1 MLPLH
6 TPNLG
11 DLRDPDYSGGLRT
24 PPADENMGTTYEMP
38 HLASSKNHI
47 HHHST
52 HAPPPMP
59 QQDRYRS
66 ALNERPPP
74 NEQIYNS
81 TSRCSAP
88 VYQQPQ
94 VQQAPRPNLPSSAAP
109 VAALPSST
117 VAPNQRRGANRH
129 SSRPSSPPLD
139 MSLVFHSM
147 EIPEC
152 ISPRG
157 GNLGD
162 LMAEVAALFWFE
174 SPQTFETAEKI
185 RTLPPNAAIAR
196 LSANAVATSD
206 FKKWVMNIVDATK
219 ITQNVA
225 LLALLYIYR
234 LKMANPSVKGRPG
247 SEFRLLTV
255 ALMLGNKFLDDN
267 TYTNKTWAEVSGIG
281 VNEIHV
287 MEVEFLSNMR
297 YSLLVSAEQWRAW
310 LDKLANVYEYLEI
323 AKRSPS
329 PSPSPLLMP
338 SPSHRAFASPIP
350 SPMSTA
356 AMQPTP
362 AGPFSGGNIQNSNNH
377 GPVGWPHPYSSNSA
391 VSPLALK
398 PEQHLLRKRSFTE
411 DDPTEPPAKRLGR
424 AAPEQPQPIHLPAHH
439 LPSQAPPLHG
449 LHVASHPPIGSQRA
463 IHSATGQSRPLPS
476 MSSDQG
482 RVAVPSLALN
492 TGHAGPL
499 VTTQSFTSS
508 AAYAPPQASPLSLP
522 PLVPGVRAMATVYP
536 NATTYAPQQSVLVT
550 SGPSVSSGPQSVT
563 TPTTSFPPMS
573 YGTPTK
579 RPSPQHHLASSANMA
594 GSSPLSVDPYGH
606 HSGTPMGNA
615 GATSGL
621 HTPIS
626 HSPSVYLQQRDSP
639 YKPVRQVNT
648 LLIPPASA
656 FLHQYHFQNA
666 VTPNQMH
673 YQPLGRRNEY
683 RTGIVPEYTMDRQHS
698 YPSSQ
703 QVLPDP
709 APHRPPHVPPVG
721 RPDSFRS
728 HY

>member
-1 MLPLH
+1 
-6 TPNLG
+6 
-11 DLRDPDYSGGLRT
+11 
-24 PPADENMGTTYEMP
+24 MGTTYEMP
-38 HLASSKNHI
+38 HLAPSKNHI

-52 HAPPPMP
+52 HAPPMP
-59 QQDRYRS
+59 QQDRYRP

-74 NEQIYNS
+74 NEQMYNS
-81 TSRCSAP
+81 SSRCPAP
-88 VYQQPQ
+88 VYQPQ
-94 VQQAPRPNLPSSAAP
+94 VQPPRPYLPSHPSAPPPAT
-109 VAALPSST
+109 AAVSSSAI
-117 VAPNQRRGANRH
+117 VNASRQ

-139 MSLVFHSM
+139 TGLVFHSM
-147 EIPEC
+147 DIPEC

-157 GNLGD
+157 GNLAHF
-162 LMAEVAALFWFE
+162 MAEVTALFWFE
-174 SPQTFETAEKI
+174 SPQTLETAEKV
-185 RTLPPNAAIAR
+185 RTLPPNAPFAR
-196 LSANAVATSD
+196 LPACAVATPG
-206 FKKWVMNIVDATK
+206 FKKWVTAVVSTTQ
-219 ITQNVA
+219 ITQNVV
-225 LLALLYIYR
+225 LLALLYVYR
-234 LKMANPSVKGRPG
+234 LKMANPNVKGRLG
-247 SEFRLLTV
+247 SEYRLLTV

-267 TYTNKTWAEVSGIG
+267 TYTNKTWADVSGIG

-297 YSLLVSAEQWRAW
+297 YGLLVSAEQWRAW
-310 LDKLANVYEYLEI
+310 LDKLASFYEYLEL
-323 AKRSPS
+323 AQRSPS

-338 SPSHRAFASPIP
+338 SPSQRAFVSPIP
-350 SPMSTA
+350 SPTA
-356 AMQPTP
+356 TTALQSTP
-362 AGPFSGGNIQNSNNH
+362 ATHAIVSQPPQRSSPGFGPFSGGNTHSNSNN
-377 GPVGWPHPYSSNSA
+377 GPVGWPNPYSSNNA

-398 PEQHLLRKRSFTE
+398 PEHQLFRKRSFTE
-411 DDPTEPPAKRLGR
+411 DDPSEPPAKRLGR
-424 AAPEQPQPIHLPAHH
+424 VAPEQPQPMHLPVHHH
-439 LPSQAPPLHG
+439 LPSQAPPPPPPPPPSLHG
-449 LHVASHPPIGSQRA
+449 QHRPVASHAPIGSQRP
-463 IHSATGQSRPLPS
+463 ISSAAGQNRPAAPIG
-476 MSSDQG
+476 SDQG
-482 RVAVPSLALN
+482 RVAMPGLTLN
-492 TGHAGPL
+492 TSHAGPL

-550 SGPSVSSGPQSVT
+550 SGPSVSSAPQSVT

-594 GSSPLSVDPYGH
+594 GSSPLSVDPFGH

-615 GATSGL
+615 GSTSGL

-626 HSPSVYLQQRDSP
+626 HSPSIYLQQRNSP

-648 LLIPPASA
+648 LLIPPPSA

-683 RTGIVPEYTMDRQHS
+683 RTGIVPEYTMGGQHP
-698 YPSSQ
+698 YPPSQ

-709 APHRPPHVPPVG
+709 TQHRPTHAPPVS
-721 RPDSFRS
+721 RPDSYRS
-728 HY
+728 QY